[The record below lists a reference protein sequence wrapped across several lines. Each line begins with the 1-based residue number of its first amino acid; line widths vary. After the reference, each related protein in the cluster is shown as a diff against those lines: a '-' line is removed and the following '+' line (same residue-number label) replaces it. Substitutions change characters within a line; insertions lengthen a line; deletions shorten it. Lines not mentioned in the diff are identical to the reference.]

1 MDISKIF
8 EKARNEKKTKEK
20 PVASSSDKQ
29 GEHLRPRAVVDEEQK
44 EEDIKQYYKTFDL
57 KKVKDKKNVKDELI
71 VQLYKKPKETVK
83 TKMKQLQR
91 NDTHQLDLLYLP
103 HDNGYKYALV
113 GVDVG
118 SRLCDAEPLKARSAK
133 DVLTALKKMYTRKI
147 LSQPIRVTVDS
158 GSEFK
163 DVFRDFF
170 EKEGVYLKVSAPNR
184 HRQTGLVEAR
194 NKSIGTYLLKRM
206 VAEELKTGNPST
218 EWVDEL
224 PKIVKRLNKR
234 FEIKNP
240 KPSDSTDLVVNPN
253 VELLDIGSTVRYPLD
268 RPIDVV
274 TKKPVDKKFRAG
286 DPKMSL
292 KPVKIVDIRL
302 SSSNPPLYKLDNGV
316 DTMYTGEALLKV
328 DEANVKAPPASVQ
341 KKFVVEKIVGKRKH
355 KGKIE
360 YLIKWKDYPDSDNTY
375 EPYKKLVEDG
385 FAEMIDD
392 FNKTKKTK

>member
-1 MDISKIF
+1 
-8 EKARNEKKTKEK
+8 
-20 PVASSSDKQ
+20 
-29 GEHLRPRAVVDEEQK
+29 
-44 EEDIKQYYKTFDL
+44 
-57 KKVKDKKNVKDELI
+57 
-71 VQLYKKPKETVK
+71 
-83 TKMKQLQR
+83 
-91 NDTHQLDLLYLP
+91 
-103 HDNGYKYALV
+103 
-113 GVDVG
+113 
-118 SRLCDAEPLKARSAK
+118 
-133 DVLTALKKMYTRKI
+133 
-147 LSQPIRVTVDS
+147 VTVDS

-163 DVFRDFF
+163 DVFKDFF

-360 YLIKWKDYPDSDNTY
+360 YLIKWKDYSDSDNTY